1 MGVSS
6 DGGLEPLMRK
16 LCEGHFP
23 GAYVVGEDLLGMDND
38 KDWIRR
44 GLQKLSFL
52 VVQDIRMTETAQLA
66 HVVLPSTHFGEKEGT
81 YTNRNGRV
89 QKLNVATIAPE
100 GAMQDHEIFIRLLDA
115 AGERVS
121 YSTPAEIFDAV
132 ANEVPAYRGLNYTA
146 IGEQGIQSGDG
157 AGQS

>member
-1 MGVSS
+1 
-6 DGGLEPLMRK
+6 
-16 LCEGHFP
+16 
-23 GAYVVGEDLLGMDND
+23 
-38 KDWIRR
+38 
-44 GLQKLSFL
+44 
-52 VVQDIRMTETAQLA
+52 
-66 HVVLPSTHFGEKEGT
+66 VVLPSTHFGEKEGT

-121 YSTPAEIFDAV
+121 YSTPAEIFDAL

-157 AGQS
+157 QDSHDR